1 DLRLEEGKPE
11 WGLRLRV
18 VGGGCSGFSYE
29 LGWEDAEQDGD
40 LINESHGVRVFVD
53 PQSVQYVTGAE
64 IDYVDSLYGSRFSVK
79 NPKVK
84 GSCGCGHSFQA
95 YPLRRGRARPAPA
108 RAPAG
113 REGSGGPVRAV
124 PGGGRPGPPRGRGSR
139 RGHRGAGLG
148 RGFGGPSPPRL
159 PSS

>member
-1 DLRLEEGKPE
+1 MVTVTESAAKKVQDLRLEEGKPE

-53 PQSVQYVTGAE
+53 PHSVQYVTGAE
-64 IDYVDSLYGSRFSVK
+64 IDYVDSLYGSGFSVK
-79 NPKVK
+79 NPNVK

-95 YPLRRGRARPAPA
+95 
-108 RAPAG
+108 
-113 REGSGGPVRAV
+113 
-124 PGGGRPGPPRGRGSR
+124 
-139 RGHRGAGLG
+139 
-148 RGFGGPSPPRL
+148 
-159 PSS
+159 